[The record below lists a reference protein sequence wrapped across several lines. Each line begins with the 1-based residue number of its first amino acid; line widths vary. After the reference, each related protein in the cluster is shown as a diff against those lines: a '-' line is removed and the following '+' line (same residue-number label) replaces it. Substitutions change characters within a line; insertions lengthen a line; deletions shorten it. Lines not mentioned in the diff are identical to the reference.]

1 VLGLCR
7 EQNGARKVLGSYD
20 VVALQPTSDR
30 TFQQACSVLDGDLI
44 TMDLTQR
51 MPFRLKPPLVKAA
64 LQRGLLFEVCY
75 AGLLRGGG
83 ARRQLIGQATA
94 LVRAVGAKGVVL
106 SGAAAR
112 ATELRGALD
121 VANLGTLVAL
131 EAGAAKVRMR
141 MRMRVC
147 VCVCGFDRVTAAWAL
162 SGALPHTGWGRGLC

>member
-1 VLGLCR
+1 M
-7 EQNGARKVLGSYD
+7 LGSYD

-44 TMDLTQR
+44 TVDLTQR
-51 MPFRLKPPLVKAA
+51 LPFRLKPPLVKAA

-75 AGLLRGGG
+75 AGLLRGGA

-94 LVRAVGAKGVVL
+94 LVRAVGARGIVL

-121 VANLGTLVAL
+121 VANLGTLMAL
-131 EAGAAKVRMR
+131 EAGAAKVR
-141 MRMRVC
+141 VC
-147 VCVCGFDRVTAAWAL
+147 VCVIMCELVVL
-162 SGALPHTGWGRGLC
+162 QLRGP